1 MENDDPLRRLGVKDS
16 DLEETFTRSGGKGGQ
31 NVNKVSS
38 AVQLKHVP
46 SGVMVRCE
54 EARSQAEN
62 RVMARWRLAGKLE
75 AIRNAA
81 AAAKR
86 DAAEK
91 ARRTARRPSKAAR
104 RRNVENKRHR
114 SEIKRGRSGGGDW
127 D

>member
-1 MENDDPLRRLGVKDS
+1 MEDDDPLKRLGVRDE
-16 DLEETFTRSGGKGGQ
+16 DLEESFTRSGGKGGQ
-31 NVNKVSS
+31 NVNKVST
-38 AVQLKHVP
+38 AVILKHLP
-46 SGVMVRCE
+46 SGIFVRCE
-54 EARSQAEN
+54 EARSQADN
-62 RVMARWRLAGKLE
+62 RCMARWRLAGKLDAMRKAE
-75 AIRNAA
+75 

-86 DAAEK
+86 SAAEK

>member
-1 MENDDPLRRLGVKDS
+1 MENEDPLRRLGVRDA

-91 ARRTARRPSKAAR
+91 ARRASRRPSKAAR
-104 RRNVENKRHR
+104 RRYVETKRLR
-114 SEIKRGRSGGGDW
+114 ADVKKNRQGRW
-127 D
+127 DD

>member
-1 MENDDPLRRLGVKDS
+1 VENDDPLRRLGVRDA
-16 DLEETFTRSGGKGGQ
+16 DLEESFTRSGGKGGQ

-38 AVQLKHVP
+38 AVQLKHIP

-75 AIRNAA
+75 AMRNAA
-81 AAAKR
+81 VAAKR

-91 ARRTARRPSKAAR
+91 ARRASRRPSKAAR
-104 RRNVENKRHR
+104 RRYVETKRR
-114 SEIKRGRSGGGDW
+114 RADVKKNRQGRW
-127 D
+127 DD

>member
-1 MENDDPLRRLGVKDS
+1 MENEDPLRRLGVRDA

-62 RVMARWRLAGKLE
+62 RVMARWRLAGKLQ
-75 AIRNAA
+75 ALRDAA

-91 ARRTARRPSKAAR
+91 ARRASRRPSKAAR
-104 RRNVENKRHR
+104 RRNVENKRMR
-114 SEIKRGRSGGGDW
+114 ADVKKNRQGRW
-127 D
+127 DD

>member
-1 MENDDPLRRLGVKDS
+1 MENEDPLRRLGVRDA

-38 AVQLKHVP
+38 AVQLKHIP

-91 ARRTARRPSKAAR
+91 ARRASRRPSKAAR
-104 RRNVENKRHR
+104 RRYVETKRLR
-114 SEIKRGRSGGGDW
+114 ADVKKNRQGRW
-127 D
+127 DD

>member
-1 MENDDPLRRLGVKDS
+1 MDEEDPLRRLGIPEG

-31 NVNKVSS
+31 NVNKVST
-38 AVQLKHVP
+38 AVQLRHRP
-46 SGVMVRCE
+46 TGVMVRCE
-54 EARSQAEN
+54 DARSQAEN

-75 AIRNAA
+75 ALRAAA

-91 ARRTARRPSKAAR
+91 ARRAARRPSKAAR
-104 RRNVENKRHR
+104 RRYVEDKRRR
-114 SEIKRGRSGGGDW
+114 SEVKKGRRGDW